1 MTTTNSFTQDLS
13 SVMTFNVRYATAKDG
28 INQWENRKK
37 DVLNLLKN
45 YSPDIVGFQEML
57 KSQLEFIDE
66 NLNKY
71 NHVGV
76 AREDGK
82 SEGEFS
88 PIFFNTKKYKIIEN
102 GTFWLSKTPDVP
114 SIGWDAAHKRVCTY
128 VKLVNLKKNNFL
140 WVFNTHFDHLG
151 KEARINSSKLL
162 ISKIEKLLDHDKEKI
177 ILMGDFNSLP
187 NSEPIKIIMNKL
199 EDGMMNSKNKF
210 KGELSTFNG
219 FEVNK
224 KNDGKRID
232 YIFSKNLNINSYN
245 HLYDKRQN
253 SLYVSDHFPVL
264 ISFYK

>member
-13 SVMTFNVRYATAKDG
+13 SAMTFNVRYATAKDG

-66 NLNKY
+66 NLNEY
-71 NHVGV
+71 NYVGV

-128 VKLVNLKKNNFL
+128 VKLVNLKKKF
-140 WVFNTHFDHLG
+140 F
-151 KEARINSSKLL
+151 
-162 ISKIEKLLDHDKEKI
+162 
-177 ILMGDFNSLP
+177 MGL
-187 NSEPIKIIMNKL
+187 
-199 EDGMMNSKNKF
+199 
-210 KGELSTFNG
+210 
-219 FEVNK
+219 
-224 KNDGKRID
+224 
-232 YIFSKNLNINSYN
+232 
-245 HLYDKRQN
+245 
-253 SLYVSDHFPVL
+253 
-264 ISFYK
+264 

>member
-1 MTTTNSFTQDLS
+1 
-13 SVMTFNVRYATAKDG
+13 MTFNVRYSTAKDG
-28 INQWENRKK
+28 ANQWENRKE

-57 KSQLEFIDE
+57 KSQLKFIDK
-66 NLNKY
+66 NLYKY
-71 NHVGV
+71 NYVGV

-82 SEGEFS
+82 SKGEFS
-88 PIFFNTKKYKIIEN
+88 PIFFNTKKYKMIEN

-114 SIGWDAAHKRVCTY
+114 SIGWDAEHKRVCTY
-128 VKLVNLKKNNFL
+128 VKLVNLKKKNFL
-140 WVFNTHFDHLG
+140 WVFNTHFDHIG
-151 KEARINSSKLL
+151 KNARINSSKLL
-162 ISKIEKLLDHDKEKI
+162 TSKIEKLINSASEKI

-187 NSEPIKIIMNKL
+187 QSEPIKIIKNILK
-199 EDGMMNSKNKF
+199 DGIINSKNKF

-219 FEVNK
+219 FEINK

-232 YIFSKNLNINSYN
+232 YIFSKNLKIESYK
-245 HLYDKRQN
+245 HIYDKRKN